1 MKRLNKGVVKGLN
14 IEIKEKESN
23 NNKNLTETFD
33 AFSIENKIN
42 VDKETESMLKLL
54 FVNYREFF

>member
-33 AFSIENKIN
+33 AFRIENKIN